1 MPGSRPA
8 EMKFGIWLPVY
19 GGWLRT
25 TDQATGPDVAACLA
39 IAQQAEAMGFDF
51 LYASENL
58 LNCIHGPSE
67 GVADAWS
74 ILGAVAATTS
84 RIGLCGAVK
93 PGFRSPFLVARMLD
107 TLSKVAERQL
117 SMNIVCGWWKE
128 EFELSGVDWLDH
140 DGRYDRANAFLR
152 DVYRLFRPPR
162 EIMPNNSEDRFPSTN
177 QADQDASPSYGL
189 DERSMPE
196 VWISGHSD
204 RATQMAAEWGHC
216 LFLNGMEDTQLR
228 QQIDDLRREENR
240 WGREVAVAVN
250 AYVVAAETTQQAH
263 DRLRAI
269 KSNRN
274 IETITFFR
282 EVMIKSGAAAWAN
295 LDEDQMVDSN
305 AGFEL
310 GLVGSFDD
318 IRERLPV
325 LSDLGVDRVVCQ
337 FDDPMRDAGPFMKRV
352 IRPLQ
357 DKFKASSIVASSK

>member
-1 MPGSRPA
+1 
-8 EMKFGIWLPVY
+8 
-19 GGWLRT
+19 
-25 TDQATGPDVAACLA
+25 
-39 IAQQAEAMGFDF
+39 
-51 LYASENL
+51 
-58 LNCIHGPSE
+58 
-67 GVADAWS
+67 
-74 ILGAVAATTS
+74 
-84 RIGLCGAVK
+84 
-93 PGFRSPFLVARMLD
+93 MLD